1 MMTNNKGLHESLKIA
16 NFAWMVASLFVDV
29 RTFFRMNFV
38 FRTEAFFSD
47 YFIGHLKVAN
57 FAGMVFLLLVNIKC
71 VAPTL
76 A

>member
-1 MMTNNKGLHESLKIA
+1 MMTNNKGLNESLKIA

-29 RTFFRMNFV
+29 RTFFRINFV